1 MNMRIEPHALSGRV
15 DGLIAS
21 KSQAHRALICAALA
35 DAPTRIICNS
45 SSQDVAATVRC
56 LEALGARVEWRDDG
70 MLMMPIG
77 YAVQAGRGDY
87 DGACTASVSAIDAAS
102 AMANANVIDTA
113 NVSAIDATDVRP
125 NVNSSDEAINT
136 PSPITAAALINSAD
150 VQRAPVS
157 APLLDCGESGS
168 TLRFMLPLAGA
179 LGRECA
185 FTGQGKLPK
194 RPLSPMYEQLAAHG
208 MRMSAQ
214 GSFPLTC
221 AGQLTPGRYEI
232 AGNISSQFITGLL
245 MALPLLAGDSELRVI
260 GHLES
265 RPYVDITLDVL
276 KKFGIAI
283 EQHAQGFIIPGG
295 QRFKSP
301 VSMRIEGDWS
311 SAAFWLAAGALGEN
325 DALGVPC
332 ELSDAVSTS
341 DERDADVNRGAPC
354 EPSDTAIELGNSYV
368 SDAHCKPS
376 DPASTSDERAADAK
390 RCVTCAPLD
399 PESAQGDR
407 AIADILR
414 RFGARIECIGDAVLA
429 RPAQLSGIALDASDI
444 PDLVPIIAVVAG
456 ASRGDTVISGVSRLR
471 LKESDRIC
479 SVMALLDSLGV
490 SAEES
495 DGVLTVHGRGRLEG
509 GTVDS
514 FGDHRIVM
522 AAAVAGSVARAPV
535 TISGAQVSD
544 KSYPGFFDIFA
555 ALGGRA
561 VEV

>member
-35 DAPTRIICNS
+35 DAPTRIVCNS

-77 YAVQAGRGDY
+77 YAVQSGRGDY
-87 DGACTASVSAIDAAS
+87 DGACAASVSE
-102 AMANANVIDTA
+102 
-113 NVSAIDATDVRP
+113 IDATNVRP

-325 DALGVPC
+325 DVSGVPC
-332 ELSDAVSTS
+332 ELSDTVSTS
-341 DERDADVNRGAPC
+341 DERDAD
-354 EPSDTAIELGNSYV
+354 
-368 SDAHCKPS
+368 
-376 DPASTSDERAADAK
+376 AK
-390 RCVTCAPLD
+390 RCVICAPLD

-479 SVMALLDSLGV
+479 SVLALLDSLGV

>member
-15 DGLIAS
+15 EGMIAS

-35 DAPTRIICNS
+35 DAPTRIVCNS
-45 SSQDVAATVRC
+45 YSQDVRATVRC
-56 LEALGARVEWRDDG
+56 LEALGARVEWRGDG
-70 MLMMPIG
+70 MLMLPVG
-77 YAVQAGRGDY
+77 YAGQTGRGY
-87 DGACTASVSAIDAAS
+87 AGEVRAANACAIDAAN
-102 AMANANVIDTA
+102 AMTNANAIGMANVNP
-113 NVSAIDATDVRP
+113 NVS
-125 NVNSSDEAINT
+125 SGDEAIDT
-136 PSPITAAALINSAD
+136 PSPIAAAAPINSAD
-150 VQRAPVS
+150 ARCVHVS

-185 FTGQGKLPK
+185 FTGQGKLPT

-214 GSFPLTC
+214 GSFPLRC
-221 AGQLTPGRYEI
+221 AGQLSPGRYEI

-260 GHLES
+260 GQLES

-276 KKFGIAI
+276 NKFGIAI
-283 EQHAQGFIIPGG
+283 ERNAQGFIIPGG

-301 VSMRIEGDWS
+301 ASMRIEGDWS
-311 SAAFWLAAGALGEN
+311 SAAFWLAAGALGAS
-325 DALGVPC
+325 DVSGVPC
-332 ELSDAVSTS
+332 KLSDTVSMS

-354 EPSDTAIELGNSYV
+354 EPSDTAIELGNSDV
-368 SDAHCKPS
+368 PDAPCKLS
-376 DPASTSDERAADAK
+376 APASTSYEREAGGE
-390 RCVTCAPLD
+390 RCVSCAPLD
-399 PESAQGDR
+399 PASAQGDR
-407 AIADILR
+407 AIADVLR
-414 RFGARIECIGDAVLA
+414 RFGARIESAGDTVLA
-429 RPAQLSGIALDASDI
+429 RPARLSGIALDASDI

-456 ASRGDTVISGVSRLR
+456 AARGDTVISGVSRLR

-479 SVMALLDSLGV
+479 SVMALLGALGV
-490 SAEES
+490 SAEEAG
-495 DGVLTVHGRGRLEG
+495 GVLTVHGRGRLEG

-535 TISGAQVSD
+535 TISGAQASD